1 MKSFLVKTR
10 SILRLIGHQ
19 ILTWTVPP
27 PYLKGDGSTIPS
39 DLKSGCDSGVRGQRS
54 VSCSRHG
61 SREEKL
67 STYRRKSNAFIK
79 LYSEMSANEVG
90 GACDGWNR
98 MLWQKKVAG
107 WSLEPRQMASRS
119 HRLFDISLN
128 HCSSF
133 FFSELPLPLLE
144 AVTHLWHTVTSWHG
158 VAEGTHL
165 STWQFIAL
173 SLLPPLPG
181 KRSARL

>member
-27 PYLKGDGSTIPS
+27 PYLKGRRIYHPIRPQVWMWLRSDGSEVRFLLTPWQPGRKTQHLSKEIECFYQIILRDECKWSGRSMWWMESDALAKESCWVKLGTSADGFEITPS
-39 DLKSGCDSGVRGQRS
+39 VRHFPKSLFLFLLGTFAGGCDT
-54 VSCSRHG
+54 
-61 SREEKL
+61 L
-67 STYRRKSNAFIK
+67 
-79 LYSEMSANEVG
+79 
-90 GACDGWNR
+90 
-98 MLWQKKVAG
+98 
-107 WSLEPRQMASRS
+107 
-119 HRLFDISLN
+119 
-128 HCSSF
+128 
-133 FFSELPLPLLE
+133 
-144 AVTHLWHTVTSWHG
+144 VTHLWHTVTSWHG

-173 SLLPPLPG
+173 SLLPQLPR